1 MARGRPR
8 EFDRDKALR
17 AAMCVFWE
25 RGYQGASISGLT
37 AAMGIGGPSL
47 YAAFGSKA
55 KLFQEAADLYLAE
68 DAGEP
73 TRLLAAGDTARASVE
88 AMLRSNADLFTRA
101 GEPAGCMLTRS
112 ASTCAEADA
121 GIQDY
126 LDASVEQRLR
136 DVEMRLERGAA
147 DGEVL
152 PCDEPRALAEFFDA
166 VVEGMAVRSM
176 EGASRASLHRIVD
189 LAMRIWDTGE
199 SAD

>member
-1 MARGRPR
+1 MPRGRPR
-8 EFDRDKALR
+8 EFDRDEALR
-17 AAMCVFWE
+17 AALCVFWE
-25 RGYQGASISGLT
+25 RGYQGASISALT

-55 KLFQEAADLYLAE
+55 KLFQEATELYLAE

-73 TRLLAAGDTARASVE
+73 TRRLAGGETARASIE

-112 ASTCAEADA
+112 LSTCPEDDAE
-121 GIQDY
+121 IQDY

-136 DVEMRLERGAA
+136 DIEVRLERGAA
-147 DGEVL
+147 DGEAL
-152 PCDEPRALAEFFDA
+152 PCHEPRALAEYFDV

-176 EGASRASLHRIVD
+176 EGASRASLHRVVD
-189 LAMRIWDTGE
+189 LTMRIWD
-199 SAD
+199 ADADGC